1 MFISPRLVD
10 SYSELE
16 HKLQDSFV
24 KYDWYHRPNTDSDM
38 RNATGKWDDMQ
49 SNYACCGV
57 HSYKDWDPFRPVD
70 VPDMYPRSCC
80 NMTITIDPTNKEV
93 CTEKA
98 VYPFGCVEGIK
109 MVNVVIAW
117 LLTALIIMNLVLG
130 AMASIVVFCRP
141 DPSYERY

>member
-16 HKLQDSFV
+16 HKLQDSLA
-24 KYDWYHRPNTDSDM
+24 KYDWLHRPDTDMDM
-38 RNATGKWDDMQ
+38 KNATVKWDEMQ
-49 SNYACCGV
+49 SNYQCCGV
-57 HSYKDWDPFRPVD
+57 HSYKDWDSFRPVD
-70 VPDMYPRSCC
+70 IPDMYPRSCC
-80 NMTITIDPTNKEV
+80 KMTTTTDQTTGQV

-98 VYPFGCVEGIK
+98 VYSVGCVEGIK
-109 MVNVVIAW
+109 LVNVVIAW

-130 AMASIVVFCRP
+130 AMATLVVFCRP